1 MGGFGRWC
9 GVAVV
14 AVLAGAVPAWGE
26 AAKSGL
32 SAPAQA
38 YADYLAG
45 RIARGAGD
53 WDNAAKRLTGA
64 LRADPANTALARQAF
79 LIQLGE
85 GRYGEALDLAAR
97 LKAAGAD
104 SFLAGALQVSDLLAK
119 GKPAEARTRLADVPT
134 DGLGQFVVP
143 LLAAWVEVAAGQPD
157 AALAKLSVL
166 EQTPGFV
173 PLHRLQ
179 AALIEDMRGNGA
191 AAGELYAK
199 ALEGGTP
206 LRLMQLV
213 GNFHERA
220 GRADAARA
228 LYLAVKAD
236 NPDSLAADEALARLD
251 AGSKGGGPASRPLVA
266 DAKDGLAEAL
276 FELASAMH
284 QESAQEMALM
294 FGRLSQF
301 LRADQPLARI
311 MTGDVLQARTRHAD
325 ALAEYQAAA
334 GVGGSAVAWMARLR
348 QADMLRRLDRAAE
361 ATRLLEA
368 MAAERPD
375 RSDALARLGDV
386 LRGQERYA
394 EAADAYTRALDRLG
408 DKPKLTA
415 GLLYVRGMSLDAAG
429 RWPEA
434 EADLKRSL
442 ELSPD
447 NASILNYLGYSWAD
461 RGLNLPQ
468 ARTLLEKAVSLK
480 PDDGYIIDSLGWV
493 KFKQGDVAG
502 AVELLERAVEL
513 HPLDPAMNDHLG
525 DAYWAAGRKQEARFQ
540 WTRAAQQSADTDLK
554 QAAEDKLRNG
564 LPLPKTAETVVPKG
578 EQPQLP

>member
-1 MGGFGRWC
+1 M
-9 GVAVV
+9 AL
-14 AVLAGAVPAWGE
+14 LAGGAPALAE
-26 AAKSGL
+26 SSEVRSGL

-85 GRYGEALDLAAR
+85 GRYADALDLAAK
-97 LKAAGAD
+97 LKTSGAD
-104 SFLAGALQVSDLLAK
+104 SFLAGALQVSDLLSRNK
-119 GKPAEARTRLADVPT
+119 LPEARARLAEVPA

-143 LLAAWVEVAAGQPD
+143 LLAAWVEVAAGQHD

-179 AALIEDMRGNGA
+179 AALIEDLRGNGA
-191 AAGELYAK
+191 VAGELYAK

-206 LRLMQLV
+206 LRLMQLA

-220 GRADAARA
+220 GRVEAARA
-228 LYLAVKAD
+228 LYLSVKAE

-251 AGSKGGGPASRPLVA
+251 KDGPAPRRLVA

-301 LRADQPLARI
+301 LRSDQALARI
-311 MTGDVLQARTRHAD
+311 MTGDVLQARSRHAD
-325 ALAEYQAAA
+325 ALVEYKAA
-334 GVGGSAVAWMARLR
+334 VDSGGSAVAWMARLR
-348 QADMLRRLDRAAE
+348 QADMLRRLDRVDEAA
-361 ATRLLEA
+361 RLLEA
-368 MAAERPD
+368 MATERPA

-386 LRGQERYA
+386 LRSQERYG
-394 EAADAYTRALDRLG
+394 EAADAYTRALTRLG
-408 DKPKLTA
+408 ESPKLTA

-429 RWPEA
+429 RWAEG

-442 ELSPD
+442 ELNPD
-447 NASILNYLGYSWAD
+447 NASVLNYLGYSWAD
-461 RGLNLPQ
+461 RGVNLMQ
-468 ARTLLEKAVSLK
+468 ARALLEKAVGLK

-493 KFKQGDVAG
+493 KLKQGDIAG

-540 WTRAAQQSADTDLK
+540 WTRAAQQSADKDLK
-554 QAAEDKLRNG
+554 QAAEDKLKNG

-578 EQPQLP
+578 E